1 MNREIFDAIKYLDFA
16 PASQRRVPSDTPQ
29 SDDQG
34 RPGEGSPCPPSE
46 FLDWQARK
54 LNTLTQQLELRC
66 HENAWLV
73 KRLEET
79 TRDRNWWICV
89 ALVAAGLGGLLLWV
103 K

>member
-1 MNREIFDAIKYLDFA
+1 MNREIFEAIKYLDFA

-34 RPGEGSPCPPSE
+34 RPGEGSPC
-46 FLDWQARK
+46 
-54 LNTLTQQLELRC
+54 
-66 HENAWLV
+66 
-73 KRLEET
+73 RLEET